1 MVLMKTIYY
10 TVHHAVKKDVS
21 IDRPCYYVVRI
32 ELTEGF
38 RVNPG
43 SQGTKPQRL
52 ESHRNETGGHYT
64 TLV

>member
-1 MVLMKTIYY
+1 MVLMITIYY

-21 IDRPCYYVVRI
+21 IDQPCYYVVRI

-38 RVNPG
+38 RVDPD

-52 ESHRNETGGHYT
+52 ETHRNETEGHYA